1 MSARKYRKRPHVIE
15 AMQWT
20 GDNLAAIR
28 DWTGGDGIYGPTE
41 RNLDQLTVTKITGD
55 PAPVR
60 VGDWILPEPQPGR
73 FLPCQTSV
81 FETLYEP
88 MEEEDE

>member
-1 MSARKYRKRPHVIE
+1 MARKYRKRPHVIE

-20 GDNLAAIR
+20 GDNLDAIR
-28 DWTGGDGIYGPTE
+28 DWAGTDGIYGPIE
-41 RNLDQLTVTKITGD
+41 RTDQLTVTKITGD
-55 PAPVR
+55 PATVR

-73 FLPCQTSV
+73 FSPCPPDI

-88 MEEEDE
+88 MED

>member
-1 MSARKYRKRPHVIE
+1 MARKYRKRPHVIE

-28 DWTGGDGIYGPTE
+28 DWAGGDGIYGPTE
-41 RNLDQLTVTKITGD
+41 RRPNQLTVTTIQGD

-60 VGDWILPEPQPGR
+60 IGDWILPEPQARR
-73 FLPCQTSV
+73 FYPCQVSV
-81 FETLYEP
+81 FEMLYEP
-88 MEEEDE
+88 MED

>member
-1 MSARKYRKRPHVIE
+1 VSAQKYRKRLHVIE

-28 DWTGGDGIYGPTE
+28 DWAGTDGIYGPTE
-41 RNLDQLTVTKITGD
+41 RRPNQLTVTTIQGD

-60 VGDWILPEPQPGR
+60 IGDWVLPEPQAGR
-73 FLPCQTSV
+73 FYPCQPSV
-81 FETLYEP
+81 FEMLYEP
-88 MEEEDE
+88 MED

>member
-1 MSARKYRKRPHVIE
+1 VSVQKYRKRPIVTE

-20 GDNLAAIR
+20 GDNIAAIR
-28 DWTGGDGIYGPTE
+28 DWAGTDGVYGPTE
-41 RNLDQLTVTKITGD
+41 RRADQLTVTAITGD

-73 FLPCQTSV
+73 FYPCPASV
-81 FETLYEP
+81 FDQLYEP
-88 MEEEDE
+88 MED